1 MLYLQHTIVVLPLL
15 ILFMFFEDG
24 GRRFVCLALGVHM
37 CHPDIKIR
45 VLSLSPEVSSFNI
58 QAGTLCCVCG
68 AVLERLSLKICQ
80 VGYTLVICAQS
91 YIALDK
97 GDSHCKLS
105 SERLRVVNVIS
116 LKLKIIIKNVF
127 INNKHNW

>member
-1 MLYLQHTIVVLPLL
+1 MLYLQHTLVVLPLL
-15 ILFMFFEDG
+15 IFFMFFEDG

-80 VGYTLVICAQS
+80 VGF
-91 YIALDK
+91 
-97 GDSHCKLS
+97 
-105 SERLRVVNVIS
+105 R
-116 LKLKIIIKNVF
+116 
-127 INNKHNW
+127 